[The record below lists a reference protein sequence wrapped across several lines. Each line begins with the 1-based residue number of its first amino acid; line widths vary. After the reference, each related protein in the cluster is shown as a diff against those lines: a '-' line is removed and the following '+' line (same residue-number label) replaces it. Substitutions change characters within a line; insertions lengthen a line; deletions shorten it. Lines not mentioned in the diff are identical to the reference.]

1 MEDQNQTQQ
10 TSDQT
15 PNVGATEASS
25 SISAPQAPEAAST
38 PSAKVLTIPSNAMAK
53 IKREERERGKKAV
66 IAELDAQAKKAGYS
80 TWEDMMKAAT
90 TMKKATPKVNVQRPA
105 APQAQ
110 QAQPQQTGAP
120 NIERNAR
127 RAEKERERAL
137 EEVRRLNRARA
148 TEEKRRKD
156 AERRLQAM
164 EAEMTLRTAAVRA
177 GVQDVDYALE
187 LLRRKINGK
196 TADDLKT
203 FSEDEFF
210 VKELRSSHPY
220 LYGVTDVP
228 ANTAASVA
236 AKDAPKPPAPA
247 GKPTQMPAPSSNGT
261 NGGSAVDA
269 RKLSPQ
275 EYTDL
280 LQRYGIR
287 NPTLGV

>member
-1 MEDQNQTQQ
+1 MDDQNKTQQ
-10 TSDQT
+10 TSDQA
-15 PNVGATEASS
+15 PNAGATEASS
-25 SISAPQAPEAAST
+25 SIIAPPATEAAPTS
-38 PSAKVLTIPSNAMAK
+38 SAKVLTIPSNAMAK

-66 IAELDAQAKKAGYS
+66 IAELEAQAKKAGYS

-90 TMKKATPKVNVQRPA
+90 TKKATPNANVQRPA
-105 APQAQ
+105 APPAQ
-110 QAQPQQTGAP
+110 QAQPQQTGTVNVDRA
-120 NIERNAR
+120 AR

-148 TEEKRRKD
+148 AEEKRRKD

-164 EAEMTLRTAAVRA
+164 EAEMSLRTAAVRA

-210 VKELRSSHPY
+210 AKELRSSHPY

-228 ANTAASVA
+228 ANTSASVA
-236 AKDAPKPPAPA
+236 TKDAPKPPAPV
-247 GKPTQMPAPSSNGT
+247 GKPTQMPAPTGNGT

-275 EYTDL
+275 EYTEL
-280 LQRYGIR
+280 LTRYGIR
-287 NPTLGV
+287 NPSLGV

>member
-1 MEDQNQTQQ
+1 MDDQNQNQPTQ
-10 TSDQT
+10 DQ
-15 PNVGATEASS
+15 PVNAGATQATSIAPPTESAS
-25 SISAPQAPEAAST
+25 AST
-38 PSAKVLTIPSNAMAK
+38 AKILTIPSNAMAK

-66 IAELDAQAKKAGYS
+66 LAELDAQAKKAGFT

-90 TMKKATPKVNVQRPA
+90 TKPTVQKTSVRPATQPVEKAQAATP
-105 APQAQ
+105 AP
-110 QAQPQQTGAP
+110 TGNDRAF
-120 NIERNAR
+120 R

-156 AERRLQAM
+156 AERRVQAM

-196 TADDLKT
+196 SADELKT

-210 VKELRSSHPY
+210 AKELRSSHPY
-220 LYGVTDVP
+220 LYGVTEIP
-228 ANTAASVA
+228 ANTSSQVA
-236 AKDAPKPPAPA
+236 PKDAPKPPAPT
-247 GKPTQMPAPSSNGT
+247 GKPTQMPAPAPTG
-261 NGGSAVDA
+261 NGGGSMVDA
-269 RKLSPQ
+269 RKLSSQ
-275 EYTDL
+275 EYSEL

-287 NPTLGV
+287 NPSLGV